1 MDVEI
6 MKFTLTLSRWHKV
19 AERTNAAL
27 KECEARVKA
36 AYTNTTVSSWN
47 KDGVE
52 EKAADIARR
61 AAQDLMLVEAGT
73 RAVETIR
80 ATLAIRNAELGI
92 AGRLAQ
98 VEGAKRRAS
107 LYKAVIEGQK
117 PDMVRAQSVQ
127 NLPEQVNQSDWLS
140 RRSALVVTL
149 QTADRDLLED
159 LREKFSLEQSRA
171 VRALDEIADLNRER
185 IEIEV
190 PKEVIEIAR
199 LAA

>member
-1 MDVEI
+1 
-6 MKFTLTLSRWHKV
+6 MKFNLTLSRWHKV
-19 AERTNAAL
+19 VERINAAS
-27 KECEARVKA
+27 KECETRVKSA
-36 AYTNTTVSSWN
+36 FTATTVSSWN
-47 KDGVE
+47 KDGIE

-61 AAQDLMLVEAGT
+61 AAQDLMLIEAGT
-73 RAVETIR
+73 RAVEIIR

-92 AGRLAQ
+92 AGRLAE
-98 VEGAKRRAS
+98 VEGANRRAS

-117 PDMVRAQSVQ
+117 ADMIRAESVH
-127 NLPEQVNQSDWLS
+127 NLPERVDQTDWLS

-159 LREKFSLEQSRA
+159 LREKFTLEQARA

-190 PKEVIEIAR
+190 PKEVIGIAK

>member
-1 MDVEI
+1 
-6 MKFTLTLSRWHKV
+6 MKFNLTLSRWHKV
-19 AERTNAAL
+19 TERINAAS
-27 KECEARVKA
+27 KECETRVKA
-36 AYTNTTVSSWN
+36 AFTNTTVSSWN
-47 KDGVE
+47 KDGIE

-73 RAVETIR
+73 RAVEIIR

-92 AGRLAQ
+92 AGRLAE
-98 VEGAKRRAS
+98 VEGANRRAS
-107 LYKAVIEGQK
+107 LYKAVIEGQNA
-117 PDMVRAQSVQ
+117 DMVRAESVR
-127 NLPEQVNQSDWLS
+127 NLPEHVNQSDWLS

-149 QTADRDLLED
+149 QTADRDLLEN
-159 LREKFSLEQSRA
+159 LRGKFALEQARA

-190 PKEVIEIAR
+190 PEEVIEIAR

>member
-1 MDVEI
+1 

-19 AERTNAAL
+19 VERVNAAS

-36 AYTNTTVSSWN
+36 AFTDTTISSWN

-73 RAVETIR
+73 RAVEIIR

-98 VEGAKRRAS
+98 VEGSNRRAS

-117 PDMVRAQSVQ
+117 ADMVRAQSVH
-127 NLPEQVNQSDWLS
+127 NLPEQVSQSDWLS

-159 LREKFSLEQSRA
+159 LREKFALEQALA

-190 PKEVIEIAR
+190 PEEVIGIAR

>member
-1 MDVEI
+1 